1 MKQLPSF
8 VTLGYILI
16 LCCIGLIGYT
26 YYYEWEKL
34 EILEEQNRQTN
45 KQQEDIND
53 FNLIISEFSLAGEG
67 LLNWKEADRNK
78 YKKRYK
84 EIDSILLQFNVIYP
98 NDRIDSL
105 RQLLKNKVNG
115 LLNISKIL
123 ETQVKANDEI
133 VRELPSITFQST
145 QDIPKKLKR
154 KGFLGLFGKKEEPK
168 PTTTTLM
175 LLKLH
180 KTTISQYADHTRRLH
195 ELTDSL
201 IERNRILNE
210 QLNLIMRQ
218 LDDRTR
224 KNIRDRENNITFMRE
239 QSYQQI
245 GGLTILLI
253 VLLILSYLIII
264 RDIQYQKRVKNRL
277 EESIKQNERLLEMRK
292 RIILT
297 ISHDIRG
304 PLNVISGSAE
314 LAIDTRDKKKRDGYL
329 NNARYLCRHVVHLLN
344 NLLDVYRLNEAKET
358 PNNIPFRLNILLDRI
373 AIGASRIIND
383 KGLLFKHDFRN
394 VDVTVIG
401 DEDRIEQIADNLL
414 SNAVKF
420 TKSGYVEITASYD
433 DGRLSMD
440 ISDTG
445 IGMTEETVGRIF
457 RPFERADNVENVEG
471 FGLGLSI
478 TKGLVALLGGTIDVT
493 STPGKGTVFHVTIP
507 LALTEETALCDF
519 SARNPADCLCLP
531 HRVIIIDDD
540 PLQREIA
547 GEMFERNSV
556 SCVACATVSD
566 VVKAMRE
573 QDHDILLTDINMP
586 GTDGFALLELL
597 RKSNIGNSRTI
608 PIIAMTARD
617 DDGNKSLIERGF
629 SGCIFKPFSMQ
640 ELLERVSMVMSRTK
654 EPHENRIDLSPILAN
669 VADKSAI
676 LDSLAESTTND
687 IAQLKK
693 CIDKNDR
700 EDILSILHR
709 VKPVW
714 DMLGIADSLQPV
726 NKAAKNMSTR
736 TPDLKNT
743 VTDIIAV
750 MENLLKSIYMH
761 KEISEYEEQDT
772 DS

>member
-1 MKQLPSF
+1 M
-8 VTLGYILI
+8 ILI
-16 LCCIGLIGYT
+16 LIGVIGYAYYNEKQTLLSMDDKNRSASKLRIEINSLNMHLNTLSLIGET
-26 YYYEWEKL
+26 ALEWTDAER
-34 EILEEQNRQTN
+34 E
-45 KQQEDIND
+45 
-53 FNLIISEFSLAGEG
+53 
-67 LLNWKEADRNK
+67 
-78 YKKRYK
+78 RYHSQRVQ
-84 EIDSILLQFNVIYP
+84 IDSMLCRFSHAFVSEAP
-98 NDRIDSL
+98 KIDSL
-105 RQLLKNKVNG
+105 RSLLEDKEQMLCQLTD
-115 LLNISKIL
+115 IYRR
-123 ETQVKANDEI
+123 QKALGDEMAGK
-133 VRELPSITFQST
+133 LPVIARQSASEEPQKT
-145 QDIPKKLKR
+145 KR
-154 KGFLGLFGKKEEPK
+154 KGFLGIFGKKENPK
-168 PTTTTLM
+168 PSATTTMLYSLNRGLM
-175 LLKLH
+175 AEHRTQNEYLKAH
-180 KTTISQYADHTRRLH
+180 A
-195 ELTDSL
+195 DSL
-201 IERNRILNE
+201 SRQNRHLNTRL
-210 QLNLIMRQ
+210 QNLISY
-218 LDDRTR
+218 LDCKAQEDLEQKELKINATR
-224 KNIRDRENNITFMRE
+224 EESYRDVGVLLAITLLLLLISYVVIHRDMLRRDR
-239 QSYQQI
+239 
-245 GGLTILLI
+245 
-253 VLLILSYLIII
+253 
-264 RDIQYQKRVKNRL
+264 DKCRL
-277 EESIKQNERLLEMRK
+277 EESLRQNRSLLEMRK

-358 PNNIPFRLNILLDRI
+358 PNNIPFRLNVLLDRI

-383 KGLLFKHDFRN
+383 KGLLFKHDFQN
-394 VDVTVIG
+394 VDVTVTG

-420 TKSGYVEITASYD
+420 TKSGYVGITASYD

-457 RPFERADNVENVEG
+457 RPFERADNVEHVEG

-493 STPGKGTVFHVTIP
+493 STPGKGTVFHVTVP
-507 LALTEETALCDF
+507 LALTEGTVLSDLP
-519 SARNPADCLCLP
+519 ARDPAGSLCLP
-531 HRVIIIDDD
+531 RRVVIIDDD

-586 GTDGFALLELL
+586 GIDGFALLELL

-608 PIIAMTARD
+608 PVIAMTARD

-640 ELLERVSMVMSRTK
+640 ELLERVSMVMSSTK
-654 EPHENRIDLSPILAN
+654 ETHEDRIDLSPLLAN
-669 VADKSAI
+669 VSDRSAI
-676 LDSLAESTTND
+676 LDGLAESTSND
-687 IAQLKK
+687 IAQLQK
-693 CIDKNDR
+693 CIDRNDR
-700 EDILSILHR
+700 KGILSILHR
-709 VKPVW
+709 IKPVW
-714 DMLGIADSLQPV
+714 EMLGIADSLQPV
-726 NKAAKNMSTR
+726 NNAAKNMSMR

-743 VTDIIAV
+743 ASDMIAV
-750 MENLLKSIYMH
+750 MENLLKSIYRQ
-761 KEISEYEEQDT
+761 KEMSEYEEQDT